1 MVYPWA
7 YPATIFA
14 ASVNIALAHAI
25 LATGTYTPGFA
36 YFAAI
41 SGGVALAWASKHV
54 ELDVYGPS
62 GVDSDFSDSVSAW
75 QSWAVIAGAVS
86 LVLGLVLGITHKPAK
101 AEQATSK
108 ANRFFALVIVGC
120 FWTLMGIV
128 ANNFDES
135 YFDRDESK
143 YGNNMRDF
151 RSDSNYLNLV
161 SPFAWDFSIW
171 TAVVASSF
179 GLELLIRGHV
189 TTGIAALAMTQAAN
203 LVGWAAKHQNEGSEY
218 ADEDDLEPDVRAWTA
233 LALVS
238 GVFTFIVC
246 HLIFFGKEKGE
257 QSAVVHVHAPHAQPE
272 PVRTLNPEDR
282 DLFATEGAARHN
294 DH

>member
-1 MVYPWA
+1 
-7 YPATIFA
+7 
-14 ASVNIALAHAI
+14 
-25 LATGTYTPGFA
+25 
-36 YFAAI
+36 
-41 SGGVALAWASKHV
+41 LAWSSKHV
-54 ELDVYGPS
+54 EKDVYGPS
-62 GVDSDFSDSVSAW
+62 GDVDSDFTESVSAW
-75 QSWAVIAGAVS
+75 QSWAVIAGAISLVVG
-86 LVLGLVLGITHKPAK
+86 LVLGLTHKPAK
-101 AEQATSK
+101 PEATTSK
-108 ANRFFALVIVGC
+108 ANRVFALLIVGC

-135 YFDRDESK
+135 YFDRDEGFF
-143 YGNNMRDF
+143 GNNMRDF
-151 RSDSNYLNLV
+151 RSESNYANLI

-189 TTGIAALAMTQAAN
+189 TTGIAALTMTQAAN
-203 LVGWAAKHQNEGSEY
+203 LVGWAARHQNEGSP
-218 ADEDDLEPDVRAWTA
+218 DPVEDDLEPEVRAWTA

-238 GVFTFIVC
+238 GVLTFLVC
-246 HLIFFGKEKGE
+246 HFIFFGKEKGE

-282 DLFATEGAARHN
+282 DLFATEGGAARHN